1 MTGKQEDGRG
11 EKNIRIEL
19 MVAFN
24 NFNGKIMRPSCQSS
38 FRPKFMKS
46 RYKRGKLIRKI
57 TMKIF
62 IAKVKES

>member
-1 MTGKQEDGRG
+1 
-11 EKNIRIEL
+11 

-24 NFNGKIMRPSCQSS
+24 NFNSKIMRPNCQSS
-38 FRPKFMKS
+38 SRPKFMKL

-62 IAKVKES
+62 IAKAKEGKVRTVGK